1 MIATA
6 SAVTLLAFPVAAQ
19 QRLSAPRACP
29 PQVSAATLS
38 GGPVVCTCSP
48 EAAQAGNVWGTDTY
62 TLDSAACRAALHAGA
77 ITASGG
83 AVTLLPAP
91 GQRSYRGSNRNGVE
105 SEEYGAWDGS
115 FRFARPGEL
124 TPEQIAAAAA
134 RCPTTLASDD
144 PALSSGEPLSCI
156 CPASTRTPGEVWG
169 SLVYTTDSSLCAA
182 AVHAGA
188 VDRRGGEVTI
198 ILMPGRRAYRG
209 SARNGITS
217 SAYGEWP
224 SSFRFAGV
232 APPDPSLCPESIAER
247 EDGGAGPL
255 SCTCPSEQTMRGNVW
270 GTGIYTSDS
279 AICRAA
285 LHVGAI
291 TRAGGRVT
299 VVPEPGQDSYR
310 GSTRNGVQA
319 GSWEEPWEGS
329 IRFEGATASAAPA
342 APVQA
347 PVAHSLRTLGQVQLY
362 VQFRTN
368 SAEIDPPAVP
378 VLTEL
383 RDALRADPEMQVAVV
398 GHTDNVGGP
407 AANRPLSQR
416 RAESVRSWLVG
427 QGIEA
432 GRLRAE
438 GRGQDQPIA
447 ENNTEIGRAL
457 NRRVQITRVN

>member
-1 MIATA
+1 MPSRPTFGCHDGEWRCGYAPLRAGPTE
-6 SAVTLLAFPVAAQ
+6 LQRQ
-19 QRLSAPRACP
+19 QP
-29 PQVSAATLS
+29 
-38 GGPVVCTCSP
+38 
-48 EAAQAGNVWGTDTY
+48 
-62 TLDSAACRAALHAGA
+62 
-77 ITASGG
+77 
-83 AVTLLPAP
+83 
-91 GQRSYRGSNRNGVE
+91 NGVE

-124 TPEQIAAAAA
+124 TPEQAAAAAA

-156 CPASTRTPGEVWG
+156 CPASARTPGEVWG

-182 AVHAGA
+182 ALHAGA
-188 VDRRGGEVTI
+188 IDRRGGEVTVI
-198 ILMPGRRAYRG
+198 PMPGRRAYRG
-209 SARNGITS
+209 SARNGVTS

-270 GTGIYTSDS
+270 GTGVYTSDS

-299 VVPEPGQDSYR
+299 VVPDPGQDSYR

-319 GSWEEPWEGS
+319 GSWEEPWDAS
-329 IRFEGATASAAPA
+329 IRFEGASAGAPPPT
-342 APVQA
+342 PVQA
-347 PVAHSLRTLGQVQLY
+347 PVAHTLRTLGQVQLY
-362 VQFRTN
+362 IQFRTN
-368 SAEIDPPAVP
+368 SAEIDRPAVP
-378 VLTEL
+378 VLIEL
-383 RDALRADPEMQVAVV
+383 RDALRADPEMRVAVI

-416 RAESVRSWLVG
+416 RAEAVRTWLAA